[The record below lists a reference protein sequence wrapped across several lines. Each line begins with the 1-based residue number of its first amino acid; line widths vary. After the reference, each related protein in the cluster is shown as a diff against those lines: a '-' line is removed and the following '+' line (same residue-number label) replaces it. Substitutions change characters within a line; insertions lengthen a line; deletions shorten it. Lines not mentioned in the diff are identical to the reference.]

1 MERVDVEF
9 DVLNTEICSDRGK
22 RLNSETSDDQYMSHS
37 PICWGDRHGCVH
49 IASLMAQ
56 WAQVIKFHFP

>member
-1 MERVDVEF
+1 MERVDVKF

-22 RLNSETSDDQYMSHS
+22 RLKSETSDDQYMSHR
-37 PICWGDRHGCVH
+37 PICSGDRHGCVH

-56 WAQVIKFHFP
+56 